1 MAKNSKTSSRLKT
14 LLIVLI
20 SSILLGVVSVAVLD
34 EWKGGAVG
42 HGQVKFDLMIS
53 PGDSSSKIV
62 KELSTHGLI
71 KSSAYFQILLKVTR
85 NTNKIK
91 QGLYEINDGMDSRK
105 IMDVLTKGKVK
116 LINFTIPEGYNNRQI
131 GDLLAEKKVIRSR
144 LDFLTAA
151 ENKELLVE
159 YKIPGATMEGYLYP
173 ETYSIPYNYPPVK
186 IVEMMMHRF
195 YTNLEKIEE
204 SKKLSSEELH
214 KKVILASIVEREAKK
229 KEERP
234 MMAGV
239 FLKRMRENISLES
252 CATIQYLF
260 DKPKNRLFEKD
271 LEKESP
277 YNTYKNKGFPPGPI
291 SNPGLPALQAAFHPI
306 DEGYLFFLRKPDAS
320 HYFSKTIKEHI
331 AAKKKYIDVLYD

>member
-1 MAKNSKTSSRLKT
+1 MAKKSKTGSGLKT
-14 LLIVLI
+14 FLIVII
-20 SSILLGVVSVAVLD
+20 SFTLLGVVSVAVLD

-42 HGQVKFDLMIS
+42 HGQIKYDLMVS

-62 KELSTHGLI
+62 KELSTHGLL

-105 IMDVLTKGKVK
+105 IMDMLTKGKVK
-116 LINFTIPEGYNNRQI
+116 LIHFTIPEGYNNRQI
-131 GDLLAEKKVIRSR
+131 GDLLTEKKVIPSR
-144 LDFLTAA
+144 AAFLSAA
-151 ENKELLVE
+151 ENKELLTQF
-159 YKIPGATMEGYLYP
+159 KIPATTTEGYLYP

-186 IVEMMMHRF
+186 IVEMMINRF
-195 YTNLEKIEE
+195 YINLAKIED
-204 SKKLSSEELH
+204 SKTLTPEDLH

-239 FLKRMRENISLES
+239 FLKRLRENISLES

-260 DKPKNRLFEKD
+260 DKPKKRLFEKD

-277 YNTYKNKGFPPGPI
+277 YNTYRNKGFPPGPI
-291 SNPGLPALQAAFHPI
+291 SNPGLPALEAAFHPI
-306 DEGYLFFLRKPDAS
+306 DSGNLFFLRKPDAS
-320 HYFSKTIKEHI
+320 HYFSKTIKEHLE
-331 AAKKKYIDVLYD
+331 AKKKYIDVLYD